1 VTLERDDVGAGR
13 NDGYVIAMPRAL
25 PPYGE
30 ARDDYDIFADLAK
43 ELDAYDDFTEGRS
56 ARDWVE
62 HIYDKF
68 RTRVG
73 ERGVDVPGFDEF
85 WATGEARLPMSSDDH
100 TLFDRFRADPDER
113 KLATPSGRIE
123 LFSETVAGFGY
134 DDCPGHPAWLEP
146 DEWLGGARAAQFPLH
161 LIANQPSSRL
171 HGQLD
176 AGAHSR
182 KAKVA
187 GREAIRIH
195 PDDAAA
201 RGIADGDVVR
211 VFNDRGACLA
221 GAVVSTDVRPQ
232 VVNLPTGAWYDPVDP
247 SSPDSLCA
255 HGNPNVLTADV
266 GSSRLAQ
273 GSTGQHVLVE
283 VERFDGSPPP
293 VRAHQPP
300 EFVARPT

>member
-1 VTLERDDVGAGR
+1 V
-13 NDGYVIAMPRAL
+13 
-25 PPYGE
+25 
-30 ARDDYDIFADLAK
+30 F
-43 ELDAYDDFTEGRS
+43 DDFTEGRT

-62 HIYDKF
+62 HIYERF
-68 RTRVG
+68 RERVA
-73 ERGVDVPGFDEF
+73 ERDVEVPPFDEF
-85 WATGEARLPMSSDDH
+85 WEAGEAHLPQSSDDH
-100 TLFDRFRADPDER
+100 SLFDRFRADPDGR

-123 LFSETVAGFGY
+123 LYSETIAGFGY
-134 DDCPGHPAWLEP
+134 DDCPGHPAWREP
-146 DEWLGGARAAQFPLH
+146 EEWLGSERAQRFPLH

-182 KAKVA
+182 ASKVA
-187 GREAIRIH
+187 GREPIRIH

-201 RGIADGDVVR
+201 RGISDGAVVR

-221 GAVVSTDVRPQ
+221 GAVVTTDVRPQ
-232 VVNLPTGAWYDPVDP
+232 VVNLSTGAWFDPVDP

-255 HGNPNVLTADV
+255 HGNPNVLTADR

-273 GSTGQHVLVE
+273 GCTGQHVLVE
-283 VERFDGSPPP
+283 IERFDGEPPP

-300 EFVARPT
+300 RIVARA